1 MSELNTCKE
10 HRTLEKISAAGST
23 ATKDD
28 VFGKNDE
35 ELLRA
40 MLQQDYV
47 SLEPVYHQRLMLHP
61 QGYARL
67 RELKHNRG
75 EFVRWALTTA
85 ISVAALIVS
94 IVAMAR

>member
-1 MSELNTCKE
+1 MNACKE
-10 HRTLEKISAAGST
+10 RRTLEKISAAGNT

-28 VFGKNDE
+28 IFGKKDE

-40 MLQQDYV
+40 MLRQDYV
-47 SLEPVYHQRLMLHP
+47 SLDPVYRSRLMLRP

-67 RELKHNRG
+67 RELKHNHG
-75 EFVRWALTTA
+75 ELIRWALTTL

-94 IVAMAR
+94 IVAICR

>member
-1 MSELNTCKE
+1 MNACKE
-10 HRTLEKISAAGST
+10 RRTLAKIAAADNT

-28 VFGKNDE
+28 IFGTKGD

-40 MLQQDYV
+40 MLRQDLV
-47 SLEPVYHQRLMLHP
+47 ALDPVYHSRLMLRP

-75 EFVRWALTTA
+75 ELIRWLVTTA
-85 ISVAALIVS
+85 ISLFAL
-94 IVAMAR
+94 ARTFLP

>member
-1 MSELNTCKE
+1 MNACKE
-10 HRTLEKISAAGST
+10 RRTLEKIAAAGNT

-28 VFGKNDE
+28 VFGKKDE

-40 MLQQDYV
+40 MLRQDYI
-47 SLEPVYHQRLMLHP
+47 SLDPVYHSRLMLRP

-75 EFVRWALTTA
+75 ELIRWALTTL

-94 IVAMAR
+94 IVAICR